1 MYPSKWLLFQGHLS
15 FINSPY
21 VSYSYKIKIYM
32 FENINFKYL
41 LRNQYFVSIVKVVQ
55 LVSPV
60 NFVLWGAIENRKNAN
75 HVTVHQNTRSGHAQK
90 RGNAIAYQ
98 DFRVKS
104 VPNVPKDMRIIPP
117 VIQLDKA

>member
-1 MYPSKWLLFQGHLS
+1 
-15 FINSPY
+15 
-21 VSYSYKIKIYM
+21 M

-75 HVTVHQNTRSGHAQK
+75 HVTVHQNTRSVHAQK
-90 RGNAIAYQ
+90 KGNAIAYQ

-104 VPNVPKDMRIIPP
+104 VLNVPKDMRIIPP